1 MAKTST
7 IVDLTTGLSDSDK
20 DLVGSA
26 GQILLTKHETDLLDI
41 YEYYDN
47 NSEAAT
53 AKENWDD

>member
-20 DLVGSA
+20 DLVGSE
-26 GQILLTKHETDLLDI
+26 GQILLRKHETDLLDI

-47 NSEAAT
+47 NSEAET
-53 AKENWDD
+53 AKANWDT